1 MSQCN
6 AHYIFQQLYLK
17 CNIYLYSCND
27 EIYIYAY
34 KQFYEVINIV
44 MLEIYIN
51 AQDRLQLSDKIKVIA
66 TLLDVI
72 IKEL

>member
-1 MSQCN
+1 
-6 AHYIFQQLYLK
+6 
-17 CNIYLYSCND
+17 
-27 EIYIYAY
+27 
-34 KQFYEVINIV
+34 

-51 AQDRLQLSDKIKVIA
+51 AQDRLQLSDKIKVTA